1 MSKLEDLVDKIVASD
16 VLIIGSEGAGSRAAL
31 AAAEQGCDVTIVSK
45 GKIAKS
51 GVTIMA
57 GADITLDGT
66 SLHKLGF
73 AGDPEDSE
81 EKFFRDIVVQGFY
94 INNQRLVRAYVSS
107 APARV
112 RELLDWGLRVSSAG
126 RREINTTGVE
136 IMRVLTSRVR
146 NFGNIQIIED
156 VMVTDLL
163 TKNGKVLGAV
173 GVDINT
179 GEFVLFKSK
188 AVILATGGWHEAYL
202 FNTGSEGLS
211 GDGQAMAYRAGA
223 ELTNMEMVTFCPN
236 VILWPQIYRGSIFL
250 YILGM
255 FQGTLLNS
263 KGKRFLEK
271 YHPSI
276 VELATKTE
284 WNKLLLSIFSMREI
298 YERKASPHGGVYFS
312 LKGLTK
318 QDLENSEA
326 FVIMPNWKFQGTDY
340 TKLVEN
346 MLNGEL
352 VEVGP
357 AAHYF
362 EGGIKI
368 NEKCET
374 SLHGLYA
381 AGECCGGLFGA
392 NRVAAATTEILVQGA
407 IAGKYA
413 AEYAKKLPNQIEVNV
428 SQVKKL
434 KGKVFAPLKRKEGV
448 RPLEIKRKIQ
458 VIAQENIGV
467 IRHEKSLANALKQLS
482 KIKKNELLKLCP
494 STKVPEYNME
504 WITTLE
510 IENMVQVLEMSAR
523 AALIRKESR
532 GVHYRLDYP
541 NVDNNNWLV
550 EIVIKR
556 ANNGMKAYT
565 HPITITD
572 VKPPKGVM
580 SFEESILKAIEICK

>member
-1 MSKLEDLVDKIVASD
+1 MSKSEDLVDKKVASD

-550 EIVIKR
+550 EIFIKR

>member
-1 MSKLEDLVDKIVASD
+1 MSKSEDLVDKKVASD

-211 GDGQAMAYRAGA
+211 
-223 ELTNMEMVTFCPN
+223 
-236 VILWPQIYRGSIFL
+236 
-250 YILGM
+250 
-255 FQGTLLNS
+255 
-263 KGKRFLEK
+263 
-271 YHPSI
+271 
-276 VELATKTE
+276 
-284 WNKLLLSIFSMREI
+284 
-298 YERKASPHGGVYFS
+298 
-312 LKGLTK
+312 
-318 QDLENSEA
+318 
-326 FVIMPNWKFQGTDY
+326 
-340 TKLVEN
+340 
-346 MLNGEL
+346 
-352 VEVGP
+352 
-357 AAHYF
+357 
-362 EGGIKI
+362 
-368 NEKCET
+368 
-374 SLHGLYA
+374 
-381 AGECCGGLFGA
+381 
-392 NRVAAATTEILVQGA
+392 
-407 IAGKYA
+407 
-413 AEYAKKLPNQIEVNV
+413 
-428 SQVKKL
+428 
-434 KGKVFAPLKRKEGV
+434 
-448 RPLEIKRKIQ
+448 
-458 VIAQENIGV
+458 
-467 IRHEKSLANALKQLS
+467 
-482 KIKKNELLKLCP
+482 
-494 STKVPEYNME
+494 
-504 WITTLE
+504 
-510 IENMVQVLEMSAR
+510 
-523 AALIRKESR
+523 
-532 GVHYRLDYP
+532 
-541 NVDNNNWLV
+541 
-550 EIVIKR
+550 
-556 ANNGMKAYT
+556 
-565 HPITITD
+565 
-572 VKPPKGVM
+572 
-580 SFEESILKAIEICK
+580 